1 MFRWL
6 EVGDGQWHDRV
17 TGAFTDRMAAYRRL
31 PPNRQDAVAASLVLT
46 WRDFLGAAGS
56 LDDFRAGERQ
66 RQKHLITRLI
76 DHEARAQNDRNE
88 AEAISAALVSFWLAA
103 VAAHDAQAQA
113 LMAGPLT
120 EMGRRIDPDFAI
132 NG

>member
-46 WRDFLGAAGS
+46 WRDFLDAAGS
-56 LDDFRAGERQ
+56 LEAFRTMDRE
-66 RQKHLITRLI
+66 RQKHLITRLV
-76 DHEARAQNDRNE
+76 DHEARAYADGNE
-88 AEAISAALVSFWLAA
+88 AEAISAALISFWLAS
-103 VAAHDAQAQA
+103 VAAHDTEALD
-113 LMAGPLT
+113 LMAAPLNDL
-120 EMGRRIDPDFAI
+120 GRRIDTGFTL
-132 NG
+132 GG

>member
-6 EVGDGQWHDRV
+6 DVGEGQWHDRV

-46 WRDFLGAAGS
+46 WRDFLDAAGS
-56 LDDFRAGERQ
+56 LEAFRTMDRE
-66 RQKHLITRLI
+66 RQKHLLTRLI
-76 DHEARAQNDRNE
+76 DHEARAQNDGNE
-88 AEAISAALVSFWLAA
+88 AEAISAALISFWLAA
-103 VAAHDAQAQA
+103 VAAHDAEAQA

-120 EMGRRIDPDFAI
+120 GMGRRIDPDFAI
-132 NG
+132 GG